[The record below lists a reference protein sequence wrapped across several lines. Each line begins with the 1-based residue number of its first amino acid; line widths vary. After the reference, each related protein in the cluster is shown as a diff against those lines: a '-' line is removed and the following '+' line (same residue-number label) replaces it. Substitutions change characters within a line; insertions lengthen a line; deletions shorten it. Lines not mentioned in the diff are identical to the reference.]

1 MRPLRQLG
9 SIAAARLRRNGRD
22 DIGKNLRR
30 FRFRARLR
38 IRAARRPPN
47 YEQAAE
53 IIIPCYNHA
62 TYLEEAFESIVAQTW
77 REYPIAVT
85 LCNDNSTDATPAL
98 IRGLKED
105 APDRLRVR
113 TLHNEINL
121 RQWGSLN
128 RAIHSSS
135 SEVII
140 VLNDD
145 DLLVPDALEKIFFAF
160 ESDPELAM
168 VGGSS
173 IWFSATERPAHVQRP
188 AAKLPLTVYA
198 PEGTASYKELNDLN
212 MTQSSCSFFR
222 FAWEAVGGYRPR
234 GKRVHPQAAEDRDF
248 QMRVNALFPVGVF
261 TDYPLAYW
269 RSDSSHGHKY

>member
-1 MRPLRQLG
+1 VRSLRELG
-9 SIAAARLRRNGRD
+9 SIAADRCRGNGKD

-30 FRFRARLR
+30 FRARLG
-38 IRAARRPPN
+38 IRAARRPPH
-47 YEQAAE
+47 YEQATE

-85 LCNDNSTDATPAL
+85 LCNDNSSDATPAL
-98 IRGLKED
+98 IRGLKEN

-128 RAIHSSS
+128 RAIRSSQ
-135 SEVII
+135 SELII

-160 ESDPELAM
+160 KNHPELAM

-188 AAKLPLTVYA
+188 AAELPLTVYV

-212 MTQSSCSFFR
+212 MTHSSCSFFR
-222 FAWEAVGGYRPR
+222 FAWEGVGGYSPR
-234 GKRVHPQAAEDRDF
+234 GKRVHSRAAEDRDF
-248 QMRVNALFPVGVF
+248 QMRVNSLFPVGVF

-269 RSDSSHGHKY
+269 RTDSSHGHEF